1 MKKLRLKKMPK
12 TTITKA
18 KSPNPTTETKIRI
31 RQILDRIRKNWQK
44 DEIVDWVKSEY
55 SVSDITARK
64 YYHDAQK
71 ILQDNLPDPEL
82 VDKIRNEQ
90 IARVTALARK
100 ADEQGDTKNALKALD
115 MLNKIAGLYTEKQE
129 VNVTSDTIK
138 FTFDS

>member
-1 MKKLRLKKMPK
+1 MPK

-18 KSPNPTTETKIRI
+18 NSPNPTTETKTRI

-44 DEIVDWVKSEY
+44 DEIVEWVKSEY
-55 SVSDITARK
+55 GVSEITACR

-90 IARVTALARK
+90 IARVTAIARK
-100 ADEQGDTKNALKALD
+100 AVENGDTKNALKALD

-129 VNVTSDTIK
+129 VDVKVNEWK
-138 FTFDS
+138 FEYAQ